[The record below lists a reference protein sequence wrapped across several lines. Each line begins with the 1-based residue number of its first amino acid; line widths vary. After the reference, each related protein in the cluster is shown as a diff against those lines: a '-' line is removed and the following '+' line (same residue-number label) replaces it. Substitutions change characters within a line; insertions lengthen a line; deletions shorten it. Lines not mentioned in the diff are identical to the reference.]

1 MESVSI
7 WHWLLLVI
15 LYLGPMIWSSVRIL
29 KRIGFSGWWTVVSI
43 IPLVNSLV
51 WAVPS
56 RRSGFMR
63 CEDISCTLVHL
74 PLRNAYL
81 MATLSLVTLVCPLK
95 GIYGSRRQAMAC
107 RFGTFTSC
115 SRRLAFL
122 CGLLLSTAGQAWSA
136 GAPLGPQI
144 KQASVNDVT
153 LSYQEQ
159 GDGAPVVFVHGCCT
173 DYRVWD
179 AQRPAIAP
187 HYRFMAVNLRDHGP
201 APWADD
207 GSKYSVKT
215 HVEDLTGFLRGLN
228 TGPVDL
234 VAWSYSGPIV
244 MLVAAQHPELVH
256 SLFIHEP
263 GFLTWVADPAA
274 LKIASEDRQAAMSP
288 AIAASK
294 AGDATGAVLLVPA
307 GVNHEPNLWDTAAP
321 AVRSMVVDNAHSF
334 ALSLASPPPPAIT
347 CDILRQIKIPALMT
361 YGEETRPWFRIAAE
375 GAANCI
381 SGAQAVS
388 IPGRHLAMVQQPDA
402 FNAALL
408 QFLSKVGSQPK
419 P

>member
-136 GAPLGPQI
+136 GAPL
-144 KQASVNDVT
+144 AHRS
-153 LSYQEQ
+153 S
-159 GDGAPVVFVHGCCT
+159 
-173 DYRVWD
+173 
-179 AQRPAIAP
+179 RPASTTSPSLI
-187 HYRFMAVNLRDHGP
+187 R
-201 APWADD
+201 
-207 GSKYSVKT
+207 S
-215 HVEDLTGFLRGLN
+215 RGL
-228 TGPVDL
+228 
-234 VAWSYSGPIV
+234 A
-244 MLVAAQHPELVH
+244 
-256 SLFIHEP
+256 
-263 GFLTWVADPAA
+263 
-274 LKIASEDRQAAMSP
+274 
-288 AIAASK
+288 
-294 AGDATGAVLLVPA
+294 
-307 GVNHEPNLWDTAAP
+307 
-321 AVRSMVVDNAHSF
+321 
-334 ALSLASPPPPAIT
+334 
-347 CDILRQIKIPALMT
+347 
-361 YGEETRPWFRIAAE
+361 RPWFSSTVAA
-375 GAANCI
+375 
-381 SGAQAVS
+381 
-388 IPGRHLAMVQQPDA
+388 RTTA
-402 FNAALL
+402 F
-408 QFLSKVGSQPK
+408 
-419 P
+419 